1 MRLCRWLFCL
11 ACVAGGFSP
20 AAAQQP
26 VRKKPAPPKRAELF
40 VGSGNAPGL
49 PTTSIL
55 PSAADVEAMA
65 QKLGSRL
72 RNMDPFGLSTFPHE
86 GDQVA
91 NPANPFRRTEKVTL
105 NQALKTLR
113 LTGISLEKKELL
125 IGGHTVRVG
134 DVMMLSFKNEIFL
147 AQVLEMNAKRI
158 LFRDVKR
165 KEAGVLTHSL
175 LPHLEMEPMQSR
187 SRREGLEGKVTP
199 VEASTPQSQ

>member
-1 MRLCRWLFCL
+1 M
-11 ACVAGGFSP
+11 
-20 AAAQQP
+20 
-26 VRKKPAPPKRAELF
+26 
-40 VGSGNAPGL
+40 
-49 PTTSIL
+49 T
-55 PSAADVEAMA
+55 
-65 QKLGSRL
+65 
-72 RNMDPFGLSTFPHE
+72 
-86 GDQVA
+86 
-91 NPANPFRRTEKVTL
+91 NPASPYRRTEKVTL

-113 LTGISLEKKELL
+113 LTGISLDKKELL
-125 IGGHTVRVG
+125 IGGHTVREG

-199 VEASTPQSQ
+199 VESSTPQSQ